1 MEKAEQIKEIVHII
15 FSEQCSGLPH
25 KDMGSGRF
33 IIEGGLSIEVIRQI
47 AEQVYR
53 QGYRK
58 GVSNEV

>member
-1 MEKAEQIKEIVHII
+1 
-15 FSEQCSGLPH
+15 
-25 KDMGSGRF
+25 MGSGRF